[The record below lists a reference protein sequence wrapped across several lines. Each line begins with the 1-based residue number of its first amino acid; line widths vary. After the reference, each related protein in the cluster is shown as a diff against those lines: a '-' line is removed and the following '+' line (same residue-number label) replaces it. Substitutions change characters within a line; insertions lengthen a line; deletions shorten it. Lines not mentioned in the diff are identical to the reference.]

1 MHLPGSNRSGP
12 RLVVVLAA
20 AGVIGLSACAGPPS
34 DVPSEKQAL
43 ESFALAQ
50 RSSGPAA
57 DKSTDPGRP
66 VDGQVDPPPAVGLLG
81 QVNAPISS
89 SEFTP
94 TNAWAGWIDAT
105 TYVTVFAGDSPAS
118 GGRMFVMRRTGHAG
132 HLDADSSPRV
142 TFVPPPQ
149 PSGPLSIVRVEGTRL
164 IIANQDGTEF
174 SFDPV
179 AMTFDEPVP

>member
-1 MHLPGSNRSGP
+1 MHVQGSNRSI
-12 RLVVVLAA
+12 RNLTLVLGAA
-20 AGVIGLSACAGPPS
+20 SALGLSACAAPPS
-34 DVPSEKQAL
+34 DLPSEKQAL

-50 RSSGPAA
+50 RSSGPVA

-66 VDGQVDPPPAVGLLG
+66 VGGQVDPPPAVGLLG

-89 SEFTP
+89 TEFTP

-105 TYVTVFAGDSPAS
+105 TYVQVFAGGSPAG

-132 HLDADSSPRV
+132 HLDADSSPTA
-142 TFVPPPQ
+142 TFVAPPEPG
-149 PSGPLSIVRVEGTRL
+149 GPLSIVRVDGTRL
-164 IIANQDGTEF
+164 VVANQHGVEF

-179 AMTFDEPVP
+179 AMTFDEHVP

>member
-1 MHLPGSNRSGP
+1 L
-12 RLVVVLAA
+12 VLAA
-20 AGVIGLSACAGPPS
+20 AGVIALSACAAPPS
-34 DVPSEKQAL
+34 DLPSEKQAL
-43 ESFALAQ
+43 ESLALAQ
-50 RSSGPAA
+50 RSSGPVA

-89 SEFTP
+89 TEFTP

-105 TYVTVFAGDSPAS
+105 TYVTVFAGDSPTA
-118 GGRMFVMRRTGHAG
+118 GGRMFVLRRTGHAG
-132 HLDADSSPRV
+132 HLDAESSPRA

-149 PSGPLSIVRVEGTRL
+149 PSGPLSIARVEGTRL
-164 IIANQDGTEF
+164 IVSTQDGVEF

-179 AMTFDEPVP
+179 ALAFDASGP

>member
-1 MHLPGSNRSGP
+1 MHLQGSNRS
-12 RLVVVLAA
+12 LQNLALVLAA
-20 AGVIGLSACAGPPS
+20 ASAIGLSGCAGPPS
-34 DVPSEKQAL
+34 DLPSEKQAL

-50 RSSGPAA
+50 RSSGPRA

-81 QVNAPISS
+81 QVNAPISPT
-89 SEFTP
+89 EFTP

-105 TYVTVFAGDSPAS
+105 TYVQVFAGDAPTG

-132 HLDADSSPRV
+132 HLDADSSPTA
-142 TFVPPPQ
+142 TFVPPPE
-149 PSGPLSIVRVEGTRL
+149 SGGPLSIVRVDGTRL
-164 IIANQDGTEF
+164 VVANQHGVEF